1 MAKETIS
8 IVIDGQDNASDDI
21 RRVQQN
27 MSNLSNQAQR
37 TTGGMN
43 NFAGGINTSTIAMGA
58 MVAGGIAAA
67 QQLASITLEL
77 NKLGAVTTQT
87 QNVFEALTGELK
99 DSSSLL
105 NNLRKATKGVVT
117 DTALMQ
123 GANQLMRMG
132 LADNAQEIE
141 QLIDMAV
148 ALKQPTDTAAEAVDN
163 FAMMLANQSVERLDS
178 FGISSAKVR
187 AEIEKLIATGQALN
201 REEAF
206 KMAVLDLGADAVA
219 NLGSAVDE
227 SATEVAK
234 LETRW
239 QNFLDTVGQDVNA
252 SIEVTARFIN
262 EVIDASTTPEGQE
275 RYILQTTGGT
285 FGGGIGAGRGGV
297 IAPTTFVTQDL
308 QQEFAEAEI
317 RRRMQQARLSQLQ
330 GLEYTRAVT
339 QADQEFLQNLAELNE
354 LRADA
359 QSLVMDAAEVVAM
372 GVYSMT
378 PDFMSDPYLS
388 ANIETVNQE
397 LEIYMQQLTE
407 LEEAG
412 VNVSDIRDEVDQLA
426 GVWDGVTSAVYGS
439 IQALDK
445 LQNMSLDELLG
456 RGAGDR
462 QQVGLVDM
470 LLGQVSD
477 SEIRDTL
484 QSSFA
489 LLTGQETELGQV
501 VQNEIASEIA
511 RVAQSMGAEIS
522 FGMVEAV
529 QNALQT
535 GEYLGMSDDEIIEM
549 IRGIMPSI
557 TPGPMPAPAGTGGM
571 YTVQPG
577 DSPWSILANMGI
589 PASQI
594 QAMMGMFAPYGML
607 QPGMQIG
614 LPGMGEAQPAMPYQ
628 NIFGMPTDFP
638 SFLTEGGEGFEP
650 IESIISEQAMT
661 EVEELKADFDDIDS
675 KMTEIQTR
683 VSNAFRDRSMRVTVN
698 VDFNIDEE
706 GRSIWEASGGNRYND
721 NLGQPTQTIPGGPSR
736 TS

>member
-8 IVIDGQDNASDDI
+8 IVIEGQDNASDDI

-43 NFAGGINTSTIAMGA
+43 RFAGGINMSTLAMGG

-87 QNVFEALTGELK
+87 QNVFEALSGELK

-148 ALKQPTDTAAEAVDN
+148 KLKQPTDTASEAVDN

-239 QNFLDTVGQDVNA
+239 QNFLDTIGQDVNTN
-252 SIEVTARFIN
+252 IEITAKFIN
-262 EVIDASTTPEGQE
+262 DVSDWSQTDEAQQQRGAFFTGQFFAGG
-275 RYILQTTGGT
+275 YGGGT
-285 FGGGIGAGRGGV
+285 MGASPMYGEQAR
-297 IAPTTFVTQDL
+297 QDI
-308 QQEFAEAEI
+308 AEAQRLE
-317 RRRMQQARLSQLQ
+317 RLRQMQINQLYGAQ
-330 GLEYTRAVT
+330 YTRVITEADRIFLDSIQKLENRAQAVVI
-339 QADQEFLQNLAELNE
+339 NVAE
-354 LRADA
+354 A
-359 QSLVMDAAEVVAM
+359 VALGM
-372 GVYSMT
+372 VSIT
-378 PDFMSDPYLS
+378 PDFMSDPYLLT
-388 ANIETVNQE
+388 NLETVNQE
-397 LEIYMQQLTE
+397 LEFYRQQLTE
-407 LEEAG
+407 LQQEG
-412 VNVSDIRDEVDQLA
+412 VNVGDIRSEVEELA
-426 GVWDGVTSAVYGS
+426 DVWDGVTSAVNNS
-439 IQALDK
+439 IASLEK
-445 LQNMSLDELLG
+445 LQSMSLDELLG

-489 LLTGQETELGQV
+489 LLTGQESELGQV
-501 VQNEIASEIA
+501 VQNEVASEIA

-535 GEYLGMSDDEIIEM
+535 GEYLGMSDDEIIKM
-549 IRGIMPSI
+549 IRDMMPAI
-557 TPGPMPAPAGTGGM
+557 TPGPMPAPAGMGGM

-594 QAMMGMFAPYGML
+594 QGMMGMFAPYGTL

-614 LPGMGEAQPAMPYQ
+614 LPGMGGAEPVMPYQ

-638 SFLTEGGEGFEP
+638 SFLGGEDGEGFQP
-650 IESIISEQAMT
+650 IESIISEDAMM
-661 EVEELKADFDDIDS
+661 EVDELKNDFQAIDT
-675 KMTEIQTR
+675 KMIEIQNR
-683 VSNAFRDRSMRVTVN
+683 INAAFQDTSMRVTVN
-698 VDFNIDEE
+698 VDLNISDEDRAIFN
-706 GRSIWEASGGNRYND
+706 AAAGNQYNN
-721 NLGQPTQTIPGGPSR
+721 NLGQPVQTIPGGSSR

>member
-8 IVIDGQDNASDDI
+8 IVIEGQDNASDDI
-21 RRVQQN
+21 RHVQQN

-43 NFAGGINTSTIAMGA
+43 GFAGGINTSTIAMGA

-87 QNVFEALTGELK
+87 QNVFEALSGELK

-148 ALKQPTDTAAEAVDN
+148 KLKQPTDTASEAVDN

-239 QNFLDTVGQDVNA
+239 QNFLDTIGQDVNTN
-252 SIEVTARFIN
+252 IEITAKFIN
-262 EVIDASTTPEGQE
+262 DVSDWSQTQEAQQQRGAFFTGQLFAGG
-275 RYILQTTGGT
+275 YGGGT
-285 FGGGIGAGRGGV
+285 MGGNPMYGDQAMRDI
-297 IAPTTFVTQDL
+297 
-308 QQEFAEAEI
+308 AEAQRLE
-317 RRRMQQARLSQLQ
+317 RLRQMQINQLYATQ
-330 GLEYTRAVT
+330 YTRVITEADRIFLDSIQKLET
-339 QADQEFLQNLAELNE
+339 QAQNVVINVAE
-354 LRADA
+354 A
-359 QSLVMDAAEVVAM
+359 VALGM
-372 GVYSMT
+372 VSIT

-388 ANIETVNQE
+388 TNLETVNQE
-397 LEIYMQQLTE
+397 LEFYRQQLTE
-407 LEEAG
+407 LQQQG
-412 VNVSDIRDEVDQLA
+412 VNVTDIRSEVEELA
-426 GVWDGVTSAVYGS
+426 SVWDGVTSAVNNS
-439 IQALDK
+439 IVSLEK
-445 LQNMSLDELLG
+445 LQSMSLDELLG

-535 GEYLGMSDDEIIEM
+535 GEYLGMSDDEIIKM
-549 IRGIMPSI
+549 IRDMMPAI
-557 TPGPMPAPAGTGGM
+557 TPGPMPAPAGMGGM
-571 YTVQPG
+571 YTVQPD

-594 QAMMGMFAPYGML
+594 PGMVGMFAPYGTL

-614 LPGMGEAQPAMPYQ
+614 LPGMGGAQPAMPYQ

-638 SFLTEGGEGFEP
+638 SFLGGEDGEGFQP
-650 IESIISEQAMT
+650 IESIISEDAMMEVDQLKNDFQA
-661 EVEELKADFDDIDS
+661 IDT
-675 KMTEIQTR
+675 KMIEIQNR
-683 VSNAFRDRSMRVTVN
+683 INAAFQDTSMRVTVN
-698 VDFNIDEE
+698 VDLNISDEDRAIFN
-706 GRSIWEASGGNRYND
+706 ATAGNQYNN
-721 NLGQPTQTIPGGPSR
+721 NLGQPVQTIPGGSSR

>member
-8 IVIDGQDNASDDI
+8 IVIEGQDNASDDI

-43 NFAGGINTSTIAMGA
+43 RFAGGINMSTLAMGG

-87 QNVFEALTGELK
+87 QNVFEALSGELK

-148 ALKQPTDTAAEAVDN
+148 KLKQPTDTASEAVDN

-239 QNFLDTVGQDVNA
+239 QNFLDTIGQDVNTN
-252 SIEVTARFIN
+252 IEITAKFIN
-262 EVIDASTTPEGQE
+262 DVSDWSQTQEAQQQRGAFFTGQLFAGG
-275 RYILQTTGGT
+275 YGGGT
-285 FGGGIGAGRGGV
+285 MGGNPMYGDQAMRD
-297 IAPTTFVTQDL
+297 IAEAQRLELL
-308 QQEFAEAEI
+308 QQMQINQLYASQYTRVITEADRIFLDSIQKLETQAQNVVINVAEA
-317 RRRMQQARLSQLQ
+317 
-330 GLEYTRAVT
+330 
-339 QADQEFLQNLAELNE
+339 
-354 LRADA
+354 
-359 QSLVMDAAEVVAM
+359 VALGM
-372 GVYSMT
+372 VSIT

-388 ANIETVNQE
+388 TNLETVNQE
-397 LEIYMQQLTE
+397 LEFYRQQLTE
-407 LEEAG
+407 LQQEG
-412 VNVSDIRDEVDQLA
+412 VNVSDMRSQVEELA
-426 GVWDGVTSAVYGS
+426 DVWDGVTSAVNNS
-439 IQALDK
+439 IVSLEK
-445 LQNMSLDELLG
+445 LQSMSLDELLG

-489 LLTGQETELGQV
+489 LLTGQESELGQV
-501 VQNEIASEIA
+501 VQNEVASEIA

-535 GEYLGMSDDEIIEM
+535 GEYLGMSDDEIIKM
-549 IRGIMPSI
+549 IRDMMPAI
-557 TPGPMPAPAGTGGM
+557 TPGPMPAPAGMGGM

-594 QAMMGMFAPYGML
+594 QGMMGMFAPYGTL

-638 SFLTEGGEGFEP
+638 SFLGGEDGEGFQP
-650 IESIISEQAMT
+650 IESIISEDAMM
-661 EVEELKADFDDIDS
+661 EVDELKNDFQAIDT
-675 KMTEIQTR
+675 KMIEIQNR
-683 VSNAFRDRSMRVTVN
+683 INAAFQDTSMRVTVN
-698 VDFNIDEE
+698 VDLNISDEDRAIFN
-706 GRSIWEASGGNRYND
+706 AAAGNQYNN
-721 NLGQPTQTIPGGPSR
+721 NLGQPVQTIPGGPSR
-736 TS
+736 TR

>member
-8 IVIDGQDNASDDI
+8 IVIEGQDNASDDI

-43 NFAGGINTSTIAMGA
+43 RFAGGINTSTLAMGG

-87 QNVFEALTGELK
+87 QNVFEALSGELK

-148 ALKQPTDTAAEAVDN
+148 KLKQPTDTASEAVDN

-187 AEIEKLIATGQALN
+187 AEMELLLETGQALN

-239 QNFLDTVGQDVNA
+239 QNFLDTIGQDVNTN
-252 SIEVTARFIN
+252 IEITAKFIN
-262 EVIDASTTPEGQE
+262 DVSDWSQTQEAQQQRGAFFTGQLFAGG
-275 RYILQTTGGT
+275 YGGGT
-285 FGGGIGAGRGGV
+285 MGGNPMYGDQAMRDI
-297 IAPTTFVTQDL
+297 
-308 QQEFAEAEI
+308 AEAQRLE
-317 RRRMQQARLSQLQ
+317 RLRQAQINQLYGAQ
-330 GLEYTRAVT
+330 YTRVITEADRIFLDSIQKLENRAQDVVINVAEAV
-339 QADQEFLQNLAELNE
+339 ALGMV
-354 LRADA
+354 
-359 QSLVMDAAEVVAM
+359 SI
-372 GVYSMT
+372 T
-378 PDFMSDPYLS
+378 PDFMSDPYLLT
-388 ANIETVNQE
+388 NLETVNQE
-397 LEIYMQQLTE
+397 LEFYRQQLTE
-407 LEEAG
+407 LQQEG
-412 VNVSDIRDEVDQLA
+412 VNVGDIRSEVEELA
-426 GVWDGVTSAVYGS
+426 GVWDGVTTAVNNS
-439 IQALDK
+439 IASLEK
-445 LQNMSLDELLG
+445 LQSMSLDELLG

-489 LLTGQETELGQV
+489 LLTGQESELGQV

-535 GEYLGMSDDEIIEM
+535 GEYLGMSDDEIIKM
-549 IRGIMPSI
+549 IRDMMPAI
-557 TPGPMPAPAGTGGM
+557 TPGPMPAPAGMGGM

-594 QAMMGMFAPYGML
+594 QGMMGMFAPYGTL

-614 LPGMGEAQPAMPYQ
+614 LPGMGEAQPAMP
-628 NIFGMPTDFP
+628 
-638 SFLTEGGEGFEP
+638 
-650 IESIISEQAMT
+650 
-661 EVEELKADFDDIDS
+661 
-675 KMTEIQTR
+675 
-683 VSNAFRDRSMRVTVN
+683 
-698 VDFNIDEE
+698 
-706 GRSIWEASGGNRYND
+706 
-721 NLGQPTQTIPGGPSR
+721 
-736 TS
+736 